1 MGIGKKILLV
11 IGIILLVVIIVGVG
25 IYFSITSSNIIS
37 AQIHIESGKVLVNGN
52 ELVGD
57 STLKEGDIIETK
69 EDGKATVILYE
80 SVIINL
86 DSNTK
91 VTLDSLVK
99 ENPKISQEGGETWNK
114 FTKLSGV
121 QEYSVSSGNSV
132 ASVRGTAFAFKKGKL
147 MTGEGEVDFEID
159 GKKYKVGKN
168 KVVEKLE
175 DKINE
180 REASQDEIS
189 EMGKKEE
196 RTIKMLKILR
206 QKEIEKHPKVVGIIK
221 SKFNLDDEGLKN
233 KLEEADEGK
242 FDLEEVA
249 KLSPIKISS
258 IDKVV
263 EITKKIIEIK
273 QAQKK

>member
-99 ENPKISQEGGETWNK
+99 ENPRISQEGGETWNK

-121 QEYSVSSGNSV
+121 
-132 ASVRGTAFAFKKGKL
+132 
-147 MTGEGEVDFEID
+147 
-159 GKKYKVGKN
+159 
-168 KVVEKLE
+168 
-175 DKINE
+175 
-180 REASQDEIS
+180 
-189 EMGKKEE
+189 
-196 RTIKMLKILR
+196 
-206 QKEIEKHPKVVGIIK
+206 
-221 SKFNLDDEGLKN
+221 
-233 KLEEADEGK
+233 
-242 FDLEEVA
+242 
-249 KLSPIKISS
+249 
-258 IDKVV
+258 
-263 EITKKIIEIK
+263 
-273 QAQKK
+273 

>member
-99 ENPKISQEGGETWNK
+99 ENPRITREELARLLGITPD
-114 FTKLSGV
+114 GV
-121 QEYSVSSGNSV
+121 KYHLDNMK
-132 ASVRGTAFAFKKGKL
+132 KKGLIRRVGGRK
-147 MTGEGEVDFEID
+147 EGHWEII
-159 GKKYKVGKN
+159 GK
-168 KVVEKLE
+168 
-175 DKINE
+175 
-180 REASQDEIS
+180 
-189 EMGKKEE
+189 
-196 RTIKMLKILR
+196 
-206 QKEIEKHPKVVGIIK
+206 
-221 SKFNLDDEGLKN
+221 
-233 KLEEADEGK
+233 
-242 FDLEEVA
+242 
-249 KLSPIKISS
+249 
-258 IDKVV
+258 
-263 EITKKIIEIK
+263 
-273 QAQKK
+273 

>member
-1 MGIGKKILLV
+1 
-11 IGIILLVVIIVGVG
+11 
-25 IYFSITSSNIIS
+25 
-37 AQIHIESGKVLVNGN
+37 
-52 ELVGD
+52 
-57 STLKEGDIIETK
+57 
-69 EDGKATVILYE
+69 
-80 SVIINL
+80 
-86 DSNTK
+86 
-91 VTLDSLVK
+91 
-99 ENPKISQEGGETWNK
+99 
-114 FTKLSGV
+114 
-121 QEYSVSSGNSV
+121 
-132 ASVRGTAFAFKKGKL
+132 

>member
-99 ENPKISQEGGETWNK
+99 ENPRISQEGGETWNK